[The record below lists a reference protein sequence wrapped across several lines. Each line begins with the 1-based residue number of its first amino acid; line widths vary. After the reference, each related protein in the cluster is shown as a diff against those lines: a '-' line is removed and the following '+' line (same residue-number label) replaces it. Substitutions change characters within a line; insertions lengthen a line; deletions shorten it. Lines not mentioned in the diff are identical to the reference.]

1 MAQRPRVLRGQR
13 KIIGAFEEVNR
24 NAAGIDAGSE
34 EHWVSVPEDRD
45 GDPVRGFGVFTDDLY
60 AIADWLIACRINT
73 VAIEATGVYWIPL
86 VEVLEAR
93 GLEVRLVD
101 SKSIGRRKK
110 KTDVLDCQ
118 WLRQLH
124 TYGLLDGAF
133 RPEADILA
141 LRSYQRQRS
150 MLIRYASDHIRHIQ
164 KALDQMNLKLHVVLS
179 DITGNT
185 GIRIIEAILSG
196 QRDPVELAKLR
207 DPKCKNSEETIAKAL
222 FGNYREEHLFELR
235 QAYELFKTYQG
246 KIAECDQQT
255 EQALNDFERKSAPG
269 TVPTTKPRSQNKR
282 RKNQPHF
289 DGRTLLHEMVGVDLT
304 AVDGLEL
311 SSALTIISEVGTSL
325 DKFETS
331 SDFVSWLRL
340 APNNRIT
347 GGKILRQ
354 RGPRIRANRA
364 TQAFL
369 LGGQSLARAKNW
381 LGAFFRRVQARHGFA
396 IAVKATAAKLARI
409 FYAMVKSKTPYN
421 APEVNY
427 YEQRYRSNLIK
438 SLEKRAR
445 SFGLTLTPMEPPME
459 VVH

>member
-45 GDPVRGFGVFTDDLY
+45 GDPVRGFGVFTEDLY
-60 AIADWLIACRINT
+60 ALADWLIACRITT

-101 SKSIGRRKK
+101 SKSLGRRKK
-110 KTDVLDCQ
+110 KTDVVDCQ

-133 RPEADILA
+133 RPEEDMLPI
-141 LRSYQRQRS
+141 RSYQRQRS
-150 MLIRYASDHIRHIQ
+150 MLIRYGADHIRHIQ

-185 GIRIIEAILSG
+185 GIRIIEAILRG
-196 QRDPVELAKLR
+196 ERDPAELARMR

-235 QAYELFKTYQG
+235 QAYELFKAYQE
-246 KIAECDQQT
+246 KIAECDQKT
-255 EQALNDFERKSAPG
+255 EQALRDFDRKGAPAA
-269 TVPTTKPRSQNKR
+269 VPVTKGGSKSKR

-289 DGRTLLHEMVGVDLT
+289 DGRTLLHQMVGVDLL
-304 AVDGLEL
+304 AVNGFEL

-325 DKFETS
+325 EKFETS
-331 SDFVSWLRL
+331 ADFVSWLRL

-347 GGKILRQ
+347 GGKKLRQ
-354 RGPRIRANRA
+354 RGPKIRANRA

-369 LGGQSLARAKNW
+369 LSGQSLARAKNW
-381 LGAFFRRVQARHGFA
+381 LGAFFRRIQARHGFA

-409 FYAMVKSKTPYN
+409 FYAMVKNKTQYN
-421 APEVNY
+421 APDTNY
-427 YEQRYRSNLIK
+427 YEQRYRSNLVK
-438 SLEKRAR
+438 SMEKRAR
-445 SFGLTLTPMEPPME
+445 ALGFTLTPME